1 MVKLFQHILVWLGF
15 KTADEKG
22 KELGYGLDP
31 SMNAGWT
38 EWETEWDVD
47 SSEDGPRVVSIK
59 LNDTKESWDNYEEVD
74 NETGEIR

>member
-22 KELGYGLDP
+22 EELGYGLDP
-31 SMNAGWT
+31 SVNDG
-38 EWETEWDVD
+38 WDVE

-74 NETGEIR
+74 GEII